1 LPHEEIAARDGQP
14 TTTAHRPALHR
25 RNLHRSIGNQ
35 PFSIGTEIGYDSAL
49 NRWRQKM
56 AIWKRLTEVDGGAVD
71 VNLDQVAYLKR
82 TGNVSAIYFVGSE
95 TDQGRSFSVTVK
107 ETPDDILNPA
117 KSSSQPMGFG

>member
-1 LPHEEIAARDGQP
+1 
-14 TTTAHRPALHR
+14 
-25 RNLHRSIGNQ
+25 
-35 PFSIGTEIGYDSAL
+35 
-49 NRWRQKM
+49 M

-82 TGNVSAIYFVGSE
+82 TGNVSVIYFVGSE
-95 TDQGRSFSVTVK
+95 TDQGRSLSVAVK